1 MAEERDFGG
10 LRQEVPLET
19 YQSSSIASERLR
31 KAIERNRLKQAKRQR
46 QQQATPI
53 ELTRPDMEGDN
64 GVWSMPSNSMHIEP
78 HAPRTTYRATDDNYF
93 TTSSLPTKRFTM
105 AVDKVRQLGPQL
117 QKKFILFSWLVCGLL
132 ALRLLF
138 ADRGVIDYYR
148 ELGLL
153 ERQQKTLQEYQH
165 ANLVLAQEV
174 KRLKT
179 DERYQRKMVRDHLG
193 HVAAD
198 EFVVAFRKE

>member
-1 MAEERDFGG
+1 M
-10 LRQEVPLET
+10 ET

-31 KAIERNRLKQAKRQR
+31 KAIERNRLKQARKQR

-53 ELTRPDMEGDN
+53 ELARPDLDGEG
-64 GVWSMPSNSMHIEP
+64 GVWSMPASSMHIEP
-78 HAPRTTYRATDDNYF
+78 HAPRTTYRGTDDNYF
-93 TTSSLPTKRFTM
+93 TTSLPTKRFTL

-148 ELGLL
+148 ELGHL
-153 ERQQKTLQEYQH
+153 EQQQKTLKQYQQ
-165 ANLVLAQEV
+165 ANLALAQEV